1 MGSVPIVSTPREG
14 GGRLLGSKFARYVP
28 LASQNPNHY
37 TCSFF
42 FFFTI
47 YRLNQSKS
55 LLGKCHF
62 CDSNLVTFCEC
73 ISLLKLFE
81 FKDLLN

>member
-1 MGSVPIVSTPREG
+1 MGSVPIVSVPWEG
-14 GGRLLGSKFARYVP
+14 RGRLLGSKFAGYVP
-28 LASQNPNHY
+28 LASQNPNIIHVAH
-37 TCSFF
+37 
-42 FFFTI
+42 FFTI

-55 LLGKCHF
+55 LLGKCNF

-81 FKDLLN
+81 FKDLLNRV

>member
-1 MGSVPIVSTPREG
+1 MGLVPIVSTPREG
-14 GGRLLGSKFARYVP
+14 RGRLLGSKFAGYVL
-28 LASQNPNHY
+28 LASQNPNHVAH
-37 TCSFF
+37 FF
-42 FFFTI
+42 AI

-55 LLGKCHF
+55 LLGKCNF
-62 CDSNLVTFCEC
+62 CDPNLVTFCEC